1 MLHSNTVKKCRT
13 WQVLKIET
21 WGRNYTYVSMN
32 MIVLYVWICA
42 CLQNL
47 IIFIA
52 GVVSWKKTP
61 WPWYSFSFAQHLWVN
76 MVVFRCTNWCWTLVD
91 MNIYFIYMLFL
102 VWTLNKCLT
111 CQLLMIEMTYKL
123 YLESFILWN
132 FGQFLWW
139 DK

>member
-1 MLHSNTVKKCRT
+1 MKFQIVENFKILWYEERKKCCILRLSRS
-13 WQVLKIET
+13 VGHDKSSKLRHEDA
-21 WGRNYTYVSMN
+21 NYTYVSMN

-111 CQLLMIEMTYKL
+111 CQLLMIEMT
-123 YLESFILWN
+123 
-132 FGQFLWW
+132 
-139 DK
+139 